1 MKVLYSPTEEHLP
14 YILASAVWHYLQS
27 IEKTLNTTRDTEL
40 VGKLM
45 YEHKLIKDKINYC
58 VKNPLIGEEFF
69 IDCELKEINQ
79 LLVKILNHYLEETKD
94 ILLSIENPVITEKC
108 MTDINA
114 IENQLIK
121 AIRVIN

>member
-27 IEKTLNTTRDTEL
+27 IEKTLNTTGDTEL
-40 VGKLM
+40 IGKLM
-45 YEHKLIKDKINYC
+45 YEHKFIKDKINYA
-58 VKNPLIGEEFF
+58 VKNPIIGEGFF
-69 IDCELKEINQ
+69 IDCESKEINQ

-108 MTDINA
+108 MTDVNV
-114 IENQLIK
+114 IETQL
-121 AIRVIN
+121 